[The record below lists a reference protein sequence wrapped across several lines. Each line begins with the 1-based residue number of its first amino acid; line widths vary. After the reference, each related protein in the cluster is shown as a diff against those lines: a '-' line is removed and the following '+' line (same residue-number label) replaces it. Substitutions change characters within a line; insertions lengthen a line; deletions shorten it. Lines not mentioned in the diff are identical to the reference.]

1 MTIKSYKK
9 LKFGDLAVKLGF
21 MTREQIDKV
30 ISQQNITQQRIGY
43 LCVQEGMLND
53 EKLARILAAQ
63 YSMPYINLDEN
74 HDPDLFNLIPFDLMT
89 KHSML
94 PYKKTENRL
103 LIVLAEPQ
111 ESFSVIDKMEMLTD
125 LEISVA
131 VASAGSIRN
140 ILKKYEASRSALDA
154 VSDDMRLPIVKESEA
169 GEHFLSFEKVSSEE
183 SQIVRLVDSTILDA
197 INKQASDIHIETSD
211 LGVILRYRIDGMLHQ
226 ATDPLDIQHQ
236 SKIISRIKVMSELDI
251 SEKRVPQDGR
261 FKLKVLD
268 RYIDFRVSILPTI
281 FGEDAVIRILDR
293 ENIAAYAGEFSLSGM
308 GLPQTEYDKVM
319 RLIKAPY
326 GMFLMT
332 GPTGS
337 GKTTTLY
344 RALSEVNS
352 RDVKIITIEDPVE
365 YQIKG
370 ITQMPVNVKK
380 GLSFAN
386 GLRSI
391 LRHDPD
397 KILVGEIR
405 DPETAQ
411 IALQSALTGHLV
423 FTTVHANSSFEVI
436 NRFTHMGIQPYNLM
450 AALNCIVAQRLIRTL
465 CNCKVETIPA
475 KEELLSSGI
484 GLDIISGKKLYKA
497 KGCAACK
504 GTGFKGRKAIV
515 EIVELNDDMREL
527 FMKRESVVALKKMAA
542 QSGTTFLRKAAIN
555 TVLNG
560 ETTLKEANRVTFS
573 EHTVA

>member
-1 MTIKSYKK
+1 MSIKSYKK
-9 LKFGDLAVKLGF
+9 LKFGDWAVKLGF
-21 MTREQIDKV
+21 MTREQLDKV

-53 EKLARILAAQ
+53 ETLARILAAQ
-63 YSMPYINLDEN
+63 YSMPYIKLDKDY
-74 HDPDLFNLIPFDLMT
+74 DPDLFNLIPFDFMT
-89 KHSML
+89 KHSMF
-94 PYKKTENRL
+94 PYEKTEDRL
-103 LIVLAEPQ
+103 SIVLAEPN
-111 ESFSVIDKMEMLTD
+111 EAFSVIDKIEILTD

-131 VASAGSIRN
+131 VAGVGSIRN
-140 ILKKYEASRSALDA
+140 VLKKYEASRNALGS

-169 GEHFLSFEKVSSEE
+169 GENLLSFEKVSAEE
-183 SQIVRLVDSTILDA
+183 SQIVKLVDSTILDA
-197 INKQASDIHIETSD
+197 INKQASDIHFETSD
-211 LGVILRYRIDGMLHQ
+211 LGVILRYRINGMLHQ

-236 SKIISRIKVMSELDI
+236 NKIISRIKVMSELDI
-251 SEKRVPQDGR
+251 SEKRIPQDGR
-261 FKLKVLD
+261 FKLKALD

-293 ENIAAYAGEFSLSGM
+293 ESIAAYAGEFSLKGM
-308 GLPQTEYDKVM
+308 DLPQTEYKRLM

-352 RDVKIITIEDPVE
+352 KDVKIITIEDPVE

-370 ITQMPVNVKK
+370 IVQMPVNIKK
-380 GLSFAN
+380 GLTFAN

-405 DPETAQ
+405 DSETAQ

-436 NRFTHMGIQPYNLM
+436 NRFTHMGIKPYNLM

-465 CNCKVETIPA
+465 CNCKVETVPSE
-475 KEELLSSGI
+475 EELLASGI
-484 GLDIISGKKLYKA
+484 DPKITYGKKLYEA

-504 GTGFKGRKAIV
+504 GTGFKGRTAIL
-515 EIVELNDDMREL
+515 EIVELNDDMREM
-527 FMKRESVVALKKMAA
+527 FMQRESVLALKQIAV

-555 TVLNG
+555 KIISG
-560 ETTLKEANRVTFS
+560 ETTIKEANRVTFI
-573 EHTVA
+573 

>member
-1 MTIKSYKK
+1 MNIKSYKK
-9 LKFGDLAVKLGF
+9 LKFGDWAVKLGF
-21 MTREQIDKV
+21 MTREQLDKV
-30 ISQQNITQQRIGY
+30 ISKQNITQQRIGY
-43 LCVQEGMLND
+43 LCVQDGVLDD

-63 YSMPYINLDEN
+63 YSMPYIKIDEN
-74 HDPDLFNLIPFDLMT
+74 YDPDLFNLIPLDLMK
-89 KHSML
+89 KHSMF

-103 LIVLAEPQ
+103 LIVLSEPQ
-111 ESFSVIDKMEMLTD
+111 ESFSITDKMEMLTD
-125 LEISVA
+125 MEISVA
-131 VASAGSIRN
+131 VASADRIQN
-140 ILKKYEASRSALDA
+140 VLKKYEESRSALDSA
-154 VSDDMRLPIVKESEA
+154 SDDMRLPLVKESEA
-169 GEHFLSFEKVSSEE
+169 GENFLSFEKISSEE
-183 SQIVRLVDSTILDA
+183 SQIVRLVDSSILDA
-197 INKQASDIHIETSD
+197 INKKASDIHIETSD
-211 LGVILRYRIDGMLHQ
+211 RGVILRYRIDGMLHQ

-236 SKIISRIKVMSELDI
+236 SKIVSRIKVMSELDI
-251 SEKRVPQDGR
+251 SEKRIPQDGR
-261 FKLKVLD
+261 FKLKVHD

-281 FGEDAVIRILDR
+281 FGENAVIRILDR
-293 ENIAAYAGEFSLSGM
+293 ESIAAYAGEFSLEGM
-308 GLPQTEYDKVM
+308 ELPQPEYERLM

-352 RDVKIITIEDPVE
+352 KDVKIITIEDPVE

-370 ITQMPVNVKK
+370 VTQIPVNIKK

-405 DPETAQ
+405 DSETAQ

-436 NRFTHMGIQPYNLM
+436 NRFIHMGIKPYNLM

-465 CNCKVETIPA
+465 CSCKVLTVPSE
-475 KEELLSSGI
+475 EELLSSGI
-484 GLDIISGKKLYKA
+484 NPEIINGNKIYEA
-497 KGCAACK
+497 KGCPKCK

-515 EIVELNDDMREL
+515 EIVEINDDMREL
-527 FMKRESVVALKKMAA
+527 FMKQESVLALKQIAVK
-542 QSGTTFLRKAAIN
+542 SGTTFLRQAAIN
-555 TVLNG
+555 KVLSG
-560 ETTLKEANRVTFS
+560 ETTINEANRVTFIEQS
-573 EHTVA
+573 TA